1 MLDKRGKQSVFI
13 QHEVKLKQKRNK
25 KSSFKV
31 PDMPLKKLLVMDEVN
46 DGGSVTS
53 RNDYGNYS

>member
-31 PDMPLKKLLVMDEVN
+31 PDMPLKKLLGMDEVN

-53 RNDYGNYS
+53 RTD